1 MAGNRRL
8 FENALRR
15 ANKFFEEKALDK
27 ALAEY
32 QAALQEFPDDLG
44 TLDKVADL
52 YERLGQLDMAA
63 LTYANTAGLKS
74 RQGLRDEAIDYWQ
87 RAARLDNNNLEVH
100 RNLAYAYLTQDK
112 PKQAVREQLAMARIY
127 QLQNLPEEA
136 LQAVQT
142 AYKLDPTHPDVLA
155 ALELLRAVGIEEA
168 EEAEQADRAD
178 GETGEVED
186 QRGSPVDIA
195 REKAMSDLAES
206 LFEEM
211 PIAARV
217 TPLLSKAE
225 VDSLISQAL
234 DQQTAGD
241 TDDAIATYKKII
253 SSGVQMPA
261 VNFNLGLL
269 YQENV
274 RLDEALEQFK
284 QSVNH
289 TEYRLGSL
297 FALGELHRAKGHM
310 DEALGYFLE
319 ALKIVDLQ
327 TVGREQ
333 ADDLIQVYESLAETY
348 AAKGEAQQAGNFVNS
363 LVEFLS
369 SKGWEDKVVQARNR
383 LDNLTEDGA
392 PAMSLA
398 EILAERNGEQLL
410 QSMSLMHEL
419 ARRGKY
425 YSAFEEAYIALQRSP
440 EFLPLHIRLAE
451 VIWKSGQEQS
461 AITKFLTVANTLY
474 TRGDAR
480 QAMSIYQRVLRLA
493 PMDVSIRTKL
503 IDLLVAYG
511 EIDKAIEQYL
521 ALADVYYQLA
531 SHEKAR
537 EKYLEAQQLAPRGTT
552 SRLWTTQISH
562 KIGEMDAQRGDWK
575 RAVQTYEQIRRYD
588 PGDEKAQL
596 ALIELYYQVDPQ
608 RAVRE
613 IDDLI
618 KDYRASKSLRKLAPI
633 VEEQA
638 RLHPQDMAL
647 TARAAQ
653 VCLESGLKAKGI
665 EYLNQLGEMQLNA
678 GLTKQAIA
686 TIRAIV
692 AMNPPNVNDYRTLL
706 TQIGG

>member
-15 ANKFFEEKALDK
+15 ANKFFDEKAWDK
-27 ALAEY
+27 ALVDY
-32 QAALQEFPDDLG
+32 QAALDEFPDDLT

-52 YERLGQLDMAA
+52 HERSGQLEQAA
-63 LTYANTAGLKS
+63 QIYANAAGLKS
-74 RQGLRDEAIDYWQ
+74 RQGLRDEAVDYWQ
-87 RAARLDNNNLEVH
+87 RAARLDNNNLEIH
-100 RNLAYAYLTQDK
+100 RNLSYAFITQDK
-112 PKQAVREQLAMARIY
+112 PKLAVREQMALARIY
-127 QLQNLPEEA
+127 QMQNSPEEA
-136 LQAVQT
+136 LQAVQA
-142 AYKLDPTHPDVLA
+142 AYKLDPTNPDVLA
-155 ALELLRAVGIEEA
+155 ALELLRAADGEETD
-168 EEAEQADRAD
+168 EAEQTDRD
-178 GETGEVED
+178 DDTGEADD
-186 QRGSPVDIA
+186 QRGSPVDIT

-225 VDSLISQAL
+225 VDALISQAL

-241 TDDAIATYKKII
+241 TDDAIATYKKIL
-253 SSGVQMPA
+253 SGGVQMPA

-297 FALGELHRAKGHM
+297 FALGELHRAKGHV
-310 DEALGYFLE
+310 DEALSYFLE
-319 ALKIVDLQ
+319 ALKIVDLK

-348 AAKGEAQQAGNFVNS
+348 AAKGEAQQAGSFVSS

-369 SKGWEDKVVQARNR
+369 SKGWEDKVGQARQR

-398 EILAERNGEQLL
+398 EILAERDGEQLL

-425 YSAFEEAYIALQRSP
+425 YSAFEEAYIALQHSP

-480 QAMSIYQRVLRLA
+480 QAMNIYKRVLHLA
-493 PMDVSIRTKL
+493 PMDVGIRTKL
-503 IDLLVAYG
+503 IDLLVSYG

-531 SHEKAR
+531 SPEKAR

-552 SRLWTTQISH
+552 GRLWTTQIWH

-588 PGDEKAQL
+588 PTDEKAQL
-596 ALIELYYQVDPQ
+596 ALIELYYQVEPQ
-608 RAVRE
+608 RAVHE
-613 IDDLI
+613 IDELI
-618 KDYRASKSLRKLAPI
+618 KEYRASKTLRKLAPI
-633 VEEQA
+633 VEEQV

-647 TARAAQ
+647 IARAAQ
-653 VCLESGLKAKGI
+653 VCLESGLKAKGV